1 MLKSYEAIYDQG
13 RIEWVGANPNLGR
26 TRVVVVCP
34 DAADEVAPEPNGKR
48 FVELAKKLA
57 ETGFADKFGDP
68 VAWQK
73 EQRKDRLLAGREDN
87 KS

>member
-13 RIEWVGANPNLGR
+13 HIEWLGASPNLAR
-26 TRVVVVCP
+26 SRVVVIFP
-34 DAADEVAPEPNGKR
+34 DSEDVVTPEPNGIR

-73 EQRKDRLLAGREDN
+73 EQRKDRPLPGREEEE
-87 KS
+87 S